1 MHGGIRFAQ
10 WRGVGASGEHHMPYQ
25 PGADGDLDLVFVF
38 HHDGQI
44 ATRALDVAHA
54 QAETTTLNEQVGV
67 REKAE
72 KTKATMRL
80 CSVECRLNGLK

>member
-1 MHGGIRFAQ
+1 M
-10 WRGVGASGEHHMPYQ
+10 SYQ
-25 PGADGDLDLVFVF
+25 PGTDGDLDLVFVF
-38 HHDGQI
+38 HHGGQI

-54 QAETTTLNEQVGV
+54 QAETRLRMNRWEWV
-67 REKAE
+67 EKVE